1 MLSVPPRGGVRR
13 TGAFVSGCVVPVFVF
28 YNSTKDTTDC
38 SHARDVWERARVG
51 HVAPGPTSWLSMA
64 TMAVDGHQVTVL
76 AT

>member
-1 MLSVPPRGGVRR
+1 M
-13 TGAFVSGCVVPVFVF
+13 SGCVVPVFVF
-28 YNSTKDTTDC
+28 YNSTKDTADC
-38 SHARDVWERARVG
+38 SHARDVWESARVG

>member
-1 MLSVPPRGGVRR
+1 MSVPPRGGTAYGCV
-13 TGAFVSGCVVPVFVF
+13 VSGCVVPVFVF
-28 YNSTKDTTDC
+28 YNSTQDPADC
-38 SHARDVWERARVG
+38 SHARDVWESARVG